1 MKHSTTARRRYST
14 HLYRGL
20 AIVFVLPGLA
30 IGQDLD
36 AGVEQYRA
44 LNFVEAEKT
53 LRQVCEREPENASAH
68 EYLGLTLAELK
79 RADEAEA
86 EINQAAEVGLAEDRV
101 KVGLARVAIERRD
114 VEGASRLLEEA
125 HAVNPENADAYHYR
139 GMVRT
144 KARNFG
150 EAIADF
156 DRALELNPANAYSH
170 YYAGIAYNGM
180 KQRDKM
186 VEHFQ
191 VFVEM
196 APNSPE
202 AGKLQSLL
210 RAFR

>member
-1 MKHSTTARRRYST
+1 M
-14 HLYRGL
+14 L
-20 AIVFVLPGLA
+20 ALGAVLAAGPVA
-30 IGQDLD
+30 AQDLD
-36 AGVEQYRA
+36 AGVEQYRS
-44 LNFVEAEKT
+44 LNFVEAEQT

-68 EYLGLTLAELK
+68 EYLGLSLAELK

-86 EINQAAEVGLAEDRV
+86 EIQKAAEAGLAEDRV

-114 VEGASRLLEEA
+114 VDGAARLVEEA
-125 HAVNPENADAYHYR
+125 HAANPENADAYHYR
-139 GMVRT
+139 GMLRT
-144 KARNFG
+144 KARNFDQ
-150 EAIADF
+150 AAVDF
-156 DRALELNPANAYSH
+156 ERALELNPAIAYSH

-191 VFVEM
+191 TFVQM
-196 APNSPE
+196 APNAPE